1 MMALLSGGQ
10 EMEYLI
16 GVILTLAVAAF
27 AFVVGFDRE
36 RAFYPTVLIVIASY
50 YALFAVMG
58 ASKRTLVIESILAG
72 MFVLFAVLGFKGN
85 YWLVVAALIGHG
97 VFDFVR
103 HFFIDN
109 PGVPQWLPG
118 VCFVSDVFFGAFL
131 PVRLISQPNLFLGA
145 HGRKE

>member
-16 GVILTLAVAAF
+16 GVILTVAVAAF
-27 AFVVGFDRE
+27 AAVIGFGRE

-58 ASKRTLVIESILAG
+58 ASTRTLIIESTVAG
-72 MFVLFAVLGFKGN
+72 VFVLFAVLGFKGN
-85 YWLVVAALIGHG
+85 YWLVVAALIRNG
-97 VFDFVR
+97 VFEFVR

-109 PGVPQWLPG
+109 PGVPQWWA
-118 VCFVSDVFFGAFL
+118 CFC
-131 PVRLISQPNLFLGA
+131 
-145 HGRKE
+145 